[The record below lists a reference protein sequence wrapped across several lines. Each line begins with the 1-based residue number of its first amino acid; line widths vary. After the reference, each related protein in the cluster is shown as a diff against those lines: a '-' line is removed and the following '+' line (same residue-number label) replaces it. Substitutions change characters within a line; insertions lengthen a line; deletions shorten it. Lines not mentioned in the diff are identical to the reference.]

1 MLRRKTLSKRV
12 LCLEQAISKIERKFL
27 LGTEPLGARP
37 TGKMPIVFT
46 STFALNLGTKLSK
59 ITKVGQRR
67 GLPLP
72 TKGDF
77 RVAKCCNKEKESNF
91 TA

>member
-1 MLRRKTLSKRV
+1 
-12 LCLEQAISKIERKFL
+12 
-27 LGTEPLGARP
+27 
-37 TGKMPIVFT
+37 MPIVFA

-77 RVAKCCNKEKESNF
+77 RVAKCCNEEKVISQHEKLGLKGKHI
-91 TA
+91 